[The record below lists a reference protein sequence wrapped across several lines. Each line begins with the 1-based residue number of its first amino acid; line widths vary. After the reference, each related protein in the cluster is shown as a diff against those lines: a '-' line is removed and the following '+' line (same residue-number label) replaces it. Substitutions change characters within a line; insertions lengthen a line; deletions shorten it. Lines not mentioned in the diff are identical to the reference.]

1 MSLVNAGPGNYMYGQ
16 PWWQQTQEGV
26 ILDMTFRGKTLV
38 NVRLHPYVMILSAR
52 PALTRPGGRW
62 PLRPRPRLGGGAG
75 RLLARTRVESPSH
88 DSRRR
93 LGPDRLRHRDIHD
106 HKDGIRWVDYSN
118 ISWNP
123 VFCKRCDICVEICPK
138 NTLVL
143 RNDAI
148 IEEQDC
154 ILCGLCERYCPDLA
168 IEMLPEAVA
177 AHAAQGGSAAE
188 SS

>member
-1 MSLVNAGPGNYMYGQ
+1 M
-16 PWWQQTQEGV
+16 TREGATDP
-26 ILDMTFRGKTLV
+26 IGFGSGIST
-38 NVRLHPYVMILSAR
+38 
-52 PALTRPGGRW
+52 
-62 PLRPRPRLGGGAG
+62 
-75 RLLARTRVESPSH
+75 
-88 DSRRR
+88 
-93 LGPDRLRHRDIHD
+93 D
-106 HKDGIRWVDYSN
+106 HKDGIRWVDYAN

-148 IEEQDC
+148 IEEQNC

-177 AHAAQGGSAAE
+177 AHAAKGGSAADP
-188 SS
+188 S